1 MKQKTQ
7 NINQITEGIIWR
19 QLLLFFFPIVFGT
32 FFQQLYNTI
41 DTVIVGQ
48 FVGKAALASVGGS
61 ATQLINLVVGFFTGL
76 SSGASVVIA
85 QFFGAKDERSVKES
99 LHTAYAF
106 SILGSIVIS
115 ALGIGLAPQ
124 LLRWMNTPEEL
135 LADSTLYLRIYFA
148 GILFVFIFNVGS
160 SILRAVGDSKNP
172 LYYLIA
178 CCFIN
183 IFLDLLFVI
192 VFHLGVA
199 GVAYATFLSQ
209 AISALL
215 VTHKLMTSH
224 SILTLKIRDIRLHKN
239 VLKSQL
245 WIGLPAGF
253 QSVMYSISN
262 VIIQAALN
270 RFGTDTVAAWS
281 AYGKLDAIFWMV
293 SGAIGISITTF
304 VGQNYGARKYDRVH
318 KSVRICLGIDS
329 IISVILIVFLMLFRV
344 PLFRLFT
351 QDPSV
356 IRIGSDMLALITP
369 CYIFFVFIEVLA
381 GALRGMGDVMIP
393 TLITLLGVCVL
404 RLIWIAVVLQISPTV
419 NAIIYSYPVMIAT
432 AVLFIIYYLYKKKT
446 DIEIIKE
453 EAQQNR
459 STPLFCCAS
468 SPLYEM
474 SPPSGKSG

>member
-381 GALRGMGDVMIP
+381 GALRGMGNVMIP

-419 NAIIYSYPVMIAT
+419 NAIIYSYPVTWIAT
-432 AVLFIIYYLYKKKT
+432 AVLFIIYYLHKKKR
-446 DIEIIKE
+446 ILK
-453 EAQQNR
+453 A
-459 STPLFCCAS
+459 
-468 SPLYEM
+468 
-474 SPPSGKSG
+474 

>member
-85 QFFGAKDERSVKES
+85 QFFGAKDERSVKEN

-135 LADSTLYLRIYFA
+135 LANSTLYLRIYFT

-419 NAIIYSYPVMIAT
+419 NTIIYSYPVTWIAT
-432 AVLFIIYYLYKKKT
+432 AVLFIIYYLYKKKR
-446 DIEIIKE
+446 I
-453 EAQQNR
+453 
-459 STPLFCCAS
+459 L
-468 SPLYEM
+468 
-474 SPPSGKSG
+474 KS

>member
-106 SILGSIVIS
+106 SLLGSIVIS

-419 NAIIYSYPVMIAT
+419 NAIIYSYPVTWIAT
-432 AVLFIIYYLYKKKT
+432 AVLFIIYYLYKKKR
-446 DIEIIKE
+446 ILK
-453 EAQQNR
+453 A
-459 STPLFCCAS
+459 
-468 SPLYEM
+468 
-474 SPPSGKSG
+474 

>member
-7 NINQITEGIIWR
+7 NINQITEGIIWQ

-419 NAIIYSYPVMIAT
+419 NTIIYSYPTTWIAT
-432 AVLFIIYYLYKKKT
+432 AVRSSFTIYIRRNGY
-446 DIEIIKE
+446 
-453 EAQQNR
+453 
-459 STPLFCCAS
+459 
-468 SPLYEM
+468 
-474 SPPSGKSG
+474 

>member
-135 LADSTLYLRIYFA
+135 LADSTLYLRICFA

-419 NAIIYSYPVMIAT
+419 NAIIYSYPVTWIAT
-432 AVLFIIYYLYKKKT
+432 AVLFIIYYLYKKKR
-446 DIEIIKE
+446 ILK
-453 EAQQNR
+453 A
-459 STPLFCCAS
+459 
-468 SPLYEM
+468 
-474 SPPSGKSG
+474 

>member
-85 QFFGAKDERSVKES
+85 QFFGAKDKRSVKES

-419 NAIIYSYPVMIAT
+419 NAIIYSYPVTWIAT
-432 AVLFIIYYLYKKKT
+432 AVLFIIYYLYKKKR
-446 DIEIIKE
+446 ILK
-453 EAQQNR
+453 A
-459 STPLFCCAS
+459 
-468 SPLYEM
+468 
-474 SPPSGKSG
+474 

>member
-7 NINQITEGIIWR
+7 NINQITEGIIWQ

-419 NAIIYSYPVMIAT
+419 NTIIYSYPATWIAT
-432 AVLFIIYYLYKKKT
+432 AVLFIIYYLYKKKR
-446 DIEIIKE
+446 ILK
-453 EAQQNR
+453 A
-459 STPLFCCAS
+459 
-468 SPLYEM
+468 
-474 SPPSGKSG
+474 

>member
-7 NINQITEGIIWR
+7 NINQITEGIIWQ

-419 NAIIYSYPVMIAT
+419 NAIIYSYPVTWIAT
-432 AVLFIIYYLYKKKT
+432 AVLFIIYYLYKKKR
-446 DIEIIKE
+446 I
-453 EAQQNR
+453 
-459 STPLFCCAS
+459 L
-468 SPLYEM
+468 
-474 SPPSGKSG
+474 KS

>member
-61 ATQLINLVVGFFTGL
+61 ATQLINLVVGFSTGL

-404 RLIWIAVVLQISPTV
+404 RLIWITVVLQISPTV
-419 NAIIYSYPVMIAT
+419 NTIIYSYPVTWIAT
-432 AVLFIIYYLYKKKT
+432 AVLFIIYYLYKKKR
-446 DIEIIKE
+446 I
-453 EAQQNR
+453 
-459 STPLFCCAS
+459 L
-468 SPLYEM
+468 
-474 SPPSGKSG
+474 KS

>member
-262 VIIQAALN
+262 VIIQATLN

-404 RLIWIAVVLQISPTV
+404 RLIWIAVVLQILTDGQRDHLQLSGHMDRHRGSV
-419 NAIIYSYPVMIAT
+419 HHL
-432 AVLFIIYYLYKKKT
+432 LFI
-446 DIEIIKE
+446 
-453 EAQQNR
+453 
-459 STPLFCCAS
+459 
-468 SPLYEM
+468 
-474 SPPSGKSG
+474 